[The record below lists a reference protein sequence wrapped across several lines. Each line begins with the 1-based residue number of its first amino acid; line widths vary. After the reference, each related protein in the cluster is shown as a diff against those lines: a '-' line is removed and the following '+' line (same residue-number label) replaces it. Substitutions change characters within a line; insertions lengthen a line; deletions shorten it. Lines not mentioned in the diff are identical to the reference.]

1 MLLRTT
7 ASQCRRRADAGRDMQ
22 LHAVSASDRGR
33 VRGWRLFPKESD
45 FSHRGYAQS
54 VRPLVGRWAQRR
66 ISLLSR
72 MWLDRILVSGRDT
85 RSYRYLG
92 WLFYRS
98 NISGTEGRDL
108 GGAQAELG

>member
-1 MLLRTT
+1 
-7 ASQCRRRADAGRDMQ
+7 
-22 LHAVSASDRGR
+22 
-33 VRGWRLFPKESD
+33 
-45 FSHRGYAQS
+45 
-54 VRPLVGRWAQRR
+54 
-66 ISLLSR
+66 